1 MSAAAAA
8 IKITI
13 IGDAHVGKSSIVRRV
28 TFDNFSENERSTVG
42 AAFCSKTYRN
52 RKYHIWDTAGQERYA
67 ALVPLYLSGASIII
81 LVYDVTCSFSFQR
94 IGEYWL
100 PYVRENLR
108 LRDDDPLPMMFLIG
122 NKVDIAD
129 TIPGA
134 RVVSEKQGKELAA
147 EHAMGFVEVSARTG
161 LNSDSIMEVIA
172 NYADQMI
179 LNQADDILRRSSST
193 VNLTDAQ
200 RSGVARCF
208 GYSYSSC

>member
-13 IGDAHVGKSSIVRRV
+13 IGDPHVGKSSIVRRV
-28 TFDNFSENERSTVG
+28 TFDNFSENEKSTVG

-52 RKYHIWDTAGQERYA
+52 RKYHIWDTAGQERYS

-81 LVYDVTCSFSFQR
+81 LVYDVTCAFSFQR

-108 LRDDDPLPMMFLIG
+108 LKADDPLPMMYLIG

-134 RVVSEKQGKELAA
+134 RAVSEKQGKELAT
-147 EHAMGFVEVSARTG
+147 EHEMGFVEVSARTG
-161 LNSDSIMEVIA
+161 LNSDSIMEAIA

-179 LNQADDILRRSSST
+179 LNQAENIQQLRRSSSV
-193 VNLTDAQ
+193 VNLAHQ
-200 RSGVARCF
+200 SGETRCF
-208 GYSYSSC
+208 GYSC